1 MEATRQKLNDFLSSL
16 DTNFVIPI
24 YQRNYDWTEAE
35 CKQLFNDIINA
46 GETET
51 AHFIG
56 SIVFIKDNIYTTNE
70 TKKLSIIDGQQRLTT
85 ITLMYIILKNIAKEI
100 GDESLENKIFERY
113 LINKDLKEEDK
124 IKLQSEGYNQ
134 EVLKQLIYG
143 YEIGKE
149 EYSNNLIRNY
159 NYLRNII
166 LKENYK
172 TVYDGIKQLIY
183 VDISLEKGRD
193 NPQKIFESLNS
204 TGLDLSQADL
214 IRNYVLMDLE
224 KDQQNEL
231 YNNYWGKIEKLA
243 KDEKGITK
251 VSDFIRDYLTLKNKK
266 IPNKN
271 KVYQEFKIKY
281 DEKEFKNLKVLLSDL
296 LDYANYYNKLINP
309 ENEKDKQIKK
319 QLNYINNIEINVSY
333 PFLMNVYKDYSK
345 NIIDKDTF
353 ISVLELIQSYV
364 WRRFIVGLPTN
375 ALNKVFMKLYEE
387 VDKEKYLYSI
397 QKSLMLKK
405 GTQYFPKNKEIEL
418 ALKDKD
424 VYNIKNKNK
433 EYFLERLENY
443 NNKETV
449 SIFNNEKITVEHI
462 FPQNPDRKWKEKL
475 NDNDYIEF
483 KDVYIHTISN
493 LTLSGN
499 NGKLGNKYFTEKR
512 DMNKNGEE
520 QGYKF
525 SRLWLNRYLKDL
537 DKWDIE
543 ELNNRYEIIKERFF
557 QIWKYPEI
565 IIEES
570 EYSSEVNI
578 FDAEDPKGKDI
589 DYMVLFDEKID
600 VINAKDFYKKVIQYF
615 YSLDKTSFFNTE
627 IPTIIDLKKDKDKC
641 QAPLNLNNEYYYEA
655 GISNNDKFKRIKK
668 ILTILKCED
677 ELLIKYKE

>member
-166 LKENYK
+166 LKENYE
-172 TVYDGIKQLIY
+172 TVLDGIKQLIY

-231 YNNYWGKIEKLA
+231 YNNYWGTIEKLA

-449 SIFNNEKITVEHI
+449 SIFDNEKITVEHI

-475 NDNDYIEF
+475 NDNDYIDF

-537 DKWDIE
+537 HKWDIE

>member
-166 LKENYK
+166 LKENYE
-172 TVYDGIKQLIY
+172 TVLDGIKQLIY

-231 YNNYWGKIEKLA
+231 YNNYWGTIEKLA

-449 SIFNNEKITVEHI
+449 SIFDNEKITVEHI

-475 NDNDYIEF
+475 NDNDYIDF

-537 DKWDIE
+537 HKWDIE

-557 QIWKYPEI
+557 QI
-565 IIEES
+565 
-570 EYSSEVNI
+570 
-578 FDAEDPKGKDI
+578 
-589 DYMVLFDEKID
+589 
-600 VINAKDFYKKVIQYF
+600 
-615 YSLDKTSFFNTE
+615 
-627 IPTIIDLKKDKDKC
+627 
-641 QAPLNLNNEYYYEA
+641 
-655 GISNNDKFKRIKK
+655 
-668 ILTILKCED
+668 
-677 ELLIKYKE
+677 